1 VKGPLFIKKELY
13 MAQDYFKYYKSKFL
27 IILIVYITTLV
38 LWMKNHWGIALS
50 STTVIGG
57 LIWLIDKYLWKYK
70 PFIWLFTIDNF
81 SGRYEGVIKFDFI
94 DNDGIHQSGEMKHIK
109 LVHQTGS
116 TISVHSFTIGMDG
129 TKSSLSIN
137 KGVFIE
143 KTPDG
148 LHYQLV
154 YSYLNNGSNMNRK
167 LSAHFGTDILKFIKR
182 SNGKEL
188 SGNYYTNREPQTKGT
203 YLELKW
209 INKDLSHE
217 F

>member
-1 VKGPLFIKKELY
+1 
-13 MAQDYFKYYKSKFL
+13 
-27 IILIVYITTLV
+27 
-38 LWMKNHWGIALS
+38 
-50 STTVIGG
+50 
-57 LIWLIDKYLWKYK
+57 
-70 PFIWLFTIDNF
+70 
-81 SGRYEGVIKFDFI
+81 
-94 DNDGIHQSGEMKHIK
+94 
-109 LVHQTGS
+109 
-116 TISVHSFTIGMDG
+116 MDG